1 MTVYEPNAD
10 QLKELLALTEVKF
23 RSSRLAIKIFSEFLE
38 SEIYLV
44 SDPSLASEVDGVAY
58 TPEEVKALMKI
69 HGSREP
75 HYKERLQKI
84 HDAKRIFDG
93 KIIPHEGE

>member
-58 TPEEVKALMKI
+58 TPEEVKALGTFRKSQATWTF
-69 HGSREP
+69 HQVVQTCAFLVQSLCG
-75 HYKERLQKI
+75 
-84 HDAKRIFDG
+84 
-93 KIIPHEGE
+93 